1 MLDTPAGDPFGID
14 RFPVSCIVTD
24 RSRIIRFANAYAE
37 AQLGLLRDELL
48 GLSIEA
54 LLTPASRI
62 FCDSYIYPILLTE
75 GHCDEVVLTIATGSG
90 TRAPAVVSACVHD
103 DGPDFVF
110 WSLMRADKRDKL
122 QNEVVTS
129 RNLLQKQARSLKELA
144 SRDDLT
150 GLMNRREFTRMIA
163 PLSAAANRAGASIG
177 ILLLDIDRFKAVN
190 DTYGHQ
196 AGDDVLRQL
205 GAVFAPLK
213 RSHELAARYGGE
225 EFIFALVVAD
235 VEDARPFARRLHE
248 AARSVTGYGAPITVS
263 VGVYCCPPHCVQ
275 SLEYAVKA
283 ADRALYEAKALGRNR
298 TMMESKGNLVP
309 FD

>member
-1 MLDTPAGDPFGID
+1 MLDPPAGDPFGID
-14 RFPVSCIVTD
+14 RFPVGCIVTD
-24 RSRIIRFANAYAE
+24 RLRTIRFANAYAE
-37 AQLGLLRDELL
+37 AQLGRPRDELL

-75 GHCDEVVLTIATGSG
+75 GHCDEVVLTVATGTG
-90 TRAPAVVSACVHD
+90 NRAPAVVSARVYD
-103 DGPDFVF
+103 DNPDFVF
-110 WSLMRADKRDKL
+110 WSLMRADKRDAL
-122 QNEVVTS
+122 QSELVTS

-150 GLMNRREFTRMIA
+150 GLMNRREFTRMVA
-163 PLSAAANRAGASIG
+163 PLSSAANRSGASMA

-235 VEDARPFARRLHE
+235 AEGVRPFARRLHE
-248 AARSVTGYGAPITVS
+248 AARSVTGRAAPVTVS
-263 VGVYCCPPHCVQ
+263 VGIYCCPPHSEQ
-275 SLEYAVKA
+275 NLEYAVKA

-298 TMMESKGNLVP
+298 TMMESEGKLVP